1 MWTLSWRSGLPK
13 STFCY
18 TQHGGYPT
26 VCRTMNTRPYVGRW
40 IPDRMPD
47 DGYPTVCRTMDT
59 WPYVRWW
66 SSELSVVTLEM
77 TTSSGRRHIYWVFKF
92 IIAWMSYMLIGV
104 FKKWIEPKL
113 LSNLFYCHSEFYSAF
128 GPTLSFSGRSDHNCL
143 GHKYKCVHHAREDR
157 PASPAWH
164 MQWLNLAWNRNLRT
178 DGLNN

>member
-1 MWTLSWRSGLPK
+1 MWTLSWRPGLPK

-104 FKKWIEPKL
+104 QWTLTNSNFYYSNLSIIRTNSLSPSRRNPHKL
-113 LSNLFYCHSEFYSAF
+113 LSIIRISLLFEQIRFPVRVRISESQLYFQRKI
-128 GPTLSFSGRSDHNCL
+128 T
-143 GHKYKCVHHAREDR
+143 
-157 PASPAWH
+157 
-164 MQWLNLAWNRNLRT
+164 
-178 DGLNN
+178 